1 MKLRPLDQEVTNED
15 VNLLNNTLSGRN
27 IWDALGRQA
36 PVHLSW
42 STRIRI
48 MNDLINELS
57 SEQVTPVDL
66 YNNFEK
72 YKGRRVCY
80 TGKTGVLSDVAFVG
94 QTDTYHM
101 VIDGTIWGAS
111 RDAELRVEVVKPAE
125 RQSIPAGQV
134 VRITAAN
141 LWTNKNEWKGQH
153 VAVERVPELS
163 GIFTDA
169 GSNVSVD
176 RVSLVLDGSIV
187 TMLQRDCVLITN
199 ASDHKD

>member
-72 YKGRRVCY
+72 YKGRR
-80 TGKTGVLSDVAFVG
+80 
-94 QTDTYHM
+94 
-101 VIDGTIWGAS
+101 
-111 RDAELRVEVVKPAE
+111 
-125 RQSIPAGQV
+125 
-134 VRITAAN
+134 
-141 LWTNKNEWKGQH
+141 
-153 VAVERVPELS
+153 
-163 GIFTDA
+163 
-169 GSNVSVD
+169 
-176 RVSLVLDGSIV
+176 
-187 TMLQRDCVLITN
+187 QRR
-199 ASDHKD
+199 